1 MDIYFFYRGKINL
14 PSCIG
19 NVLFT
24 ILLGD
29 YSNVA
34 YVLKIN
40 LSTYEDNSIYN
51 ARAMGSLTAYHSEV
65 QEDLHQEGEALL
77 FQAGASQGPFPFI

>member
-34 YVLKIN
+34 YILKIN
-40 LSTYEDNSIYN
+40 LSTYEDSSIYN
-51 ARAMGSLTAYHSEV
+51 AREMGSLTAYHSEV